1 MDSSSHWISQINP
14 AEPGWASTHHPGF
27 TAGHCQR
34 ARKRRDAAGG
44 PRMPCHCDTPRQQT
58 ATLEPTA
65 WGGALHLIILFQ
77 PSPPHQR
84 LYSSEMLNI
93 SMVRAYRVT
102 NLIPLDLG
110 THRSGRTWKCSW
122 TLRANLQHP
131 PRPWPFTLSGQLP
144 QGVINNWQ
152 TSFRNSPG
160 SIFVILL
167 DFAGRKATRWNAMD
181 SPWWTFLPCSE
192 HLTNC
197 HHDCWDP
204 RCDYLDLPF
213 GSCSQRAS
221 IPQHGKYTCG
231 TTALLNNGQP
241 PSDPMWLAYAWWS
254 SATWLFL
261 HQTGLT
267 PNIMANGKGSAADQL
282 AQLLTTKGV
291 TEQHVQERAQMV
303 IDKVGQSQVQ
313 QALRSNNPWATL
325 KAAASKPGRMFA
337 WWQKKSNSN
346 TLPAGPR
353 QSMEPKLTTLNKRK
367 RHPCCDLP
375 LCSLTPICFDLT
387 PSPSKMKQ
395 VNLCHNY
402 SLPKLKL
409 TCMGMRSALCRWSST
424 FWRHQSLSV
433 NKAWHCWSLTSKPED
448 QVWGFTVFDL
458 SRLAWWA
465 ESKYSEGSQ
474 IPGPGHS
481 PQLESSHA
489 A

>member
-1 MDSSSHWISQINP
+1 
-14 AEPGWASTHHPGF
+14 
-27 TAGHCQR
+27 
-34 ARKRRDAAGG
+34 
-44 PRMPCHCDTPRQQT
+44 
-58 ATLEPTA
+58 
-65 WGGALHLIILFQ
+65 
-77 PSPPHQR
+77 
-84 LYSSEMLNI
+84 MLNI
-93 SMVRAYRVT
+93 SMVQAYRVT

-144 QGVINNWQ
+144 QGVINDWQ
-152 TSFRNSPG
+152 PSFRNSPG

-167 DFAGRKATRWNAMD
+167 GFAGRKATRWNAMD

-204 RCDYLDLPF
+204 R
-213 GSCSQRAS
+213 
-221 IPQHGKYTCG
+221 
-231 TTALLNNGQP
+231 
-241 PSDPMWLAYAWWS
+241 
-254 SATWLFL
+254 WLFRL
-261 HQTGLT
+261 TLRELQPKGFDSTTRQVHLWDHCPAQQWPTTFRSNVTFLRMMKFSYMTFSCTKRDWLPTSWQMARDLQQTNSHNSSPQRVPQNNMYKKEHRWSLT
-267 PNIMANGKGSAADQL
+267 KL
-282 AQLLTTKGV
+282 
-291 TEQHVQERAQMV
+291 
-303 IDKVGQSQVQ
+303 DKVKY
-313 QALRSNNPWATL
+313 NKPWEATI
-325 KAAASKPGRMFA
+325 PGRHWRQLHPSQDAFSPGDRRRA
-337 WWQKKSNSN
+337 TAIHCPQ
-346 TLPAGPR
+346 PR
-353 QSMEPKLTTLNKRK
+353 QSMEPKSTTLNRRK

-465 ESKYSEGSQ
+465 ESKYRPCSERSQ